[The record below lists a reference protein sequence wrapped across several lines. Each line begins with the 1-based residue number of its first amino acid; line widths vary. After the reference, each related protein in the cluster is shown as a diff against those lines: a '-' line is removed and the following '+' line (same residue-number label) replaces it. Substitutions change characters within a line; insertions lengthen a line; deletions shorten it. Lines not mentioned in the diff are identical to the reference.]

1 MTSALRW
8 QSRARKRART
18 SRTLSY
24 DFLRPAWEAK
34 QSGGRVWW
42 KMPQRLELD
51 GYNAPKLKA
60 YIQTNVLIRQ
70 TKRSQSVVTYACNSA
85 HVPPSLSKG
94 ARIPGK
100 TWATQIES
108 GKKES
113 EAGKLV
119 ILWLREECPNRH
131 EPAKKNNKRF
141 PPTPFSHLQTHTSN
155 YTLTANTFEFIQQEH
170 KRILVQLFTDCLI
183 FSHVSR
189 SQKHPPRPSKA

>member
-1 MTSALRW
+1 MPHSWWRLHFDGKAEREKGLGPVELWVMTFYDRPER
-8 QSRARKRART
+8 QSGA
-18 SRTLSY
+18 
-24 DFLRPAWEAK
+24 
-34 QSGGRVWW
+34 GGRVWW

-155 YTLTANTFEFIQQEH
+155 YTLPASNF
-170 KRILVQLFTDCLI
+170 
-183 FSHVSR
+183 
-189 SQKHPPRPSKA
+189 

>member
-1 MTSALRW
+1 MPHSWWRLHFDGKAEREKGLGPVE
-8 QSRARKRART
+8 
-18 SRTLSY
+18 LCY

-34 QSGGRVWW
+34 QSRGRVWW

-119 ILWLREECPNRH
+119 ILWLREECPNRD
-131 EPAKKNNKRF
+131 EPAKKKQQAISPDPLFSPSNKQ
-141 PPTPFSHLQTHTSN
+141 LHTN
-155 YTLTANTFEFIQQEH
+155 
-170 KRILVQLFTDCLI
+170 R
-183 FSHVSR
+183 
-189 SQKHPPRPSKA
+189 KHIWIHPARA